1 MIEPEFRNDYEKPLN
16 VFTTRSRSD
25 AVLIESQFQYTTNA
39 FYNFDAPLLN
49 ASYQSVTTLLNRTY
63 PEAST
68 YVCAVLAM
76 SNATGTVGDIV
87 PTATAGVPANG
98 AGDGGGGGGGGNKGT
113 SLAMIILYAIAGVII
128 IIVAV
133 VIYMGAMRAARNP
146 DRYGPRAAGGG
157 QARGYPYNYDD
168 EDAFDDAFATRMG
181 YATGGQTG
189 QHLPAQTRTQGL
201 ARAIVDSFPLVKFA
215 RRDQRADGG
224 PRREEIDG
232 QQRPAPLGN
241 ESTQRPR
248 VERADESSK
257 GSYLSGR
264 EVESLSLEPM
274 YRRSL
279 RDDRR
284 SAAEDDTKS
293 SEAAQVEVL
302 DASPS
307 GSTHYRRPS
316 ADGLTAA
323 PIDTH
328 SIGSAMGDEPN
339 LALEETEEHCPI
351 CLLDCEDGDMRVL
364 PCEGSHQFHAVC
376 IDQWLLEISSSCPL
390 CRKGGSS
397 VLFEPQPFRS
407 ALTAT
412 ESFCPLTDFSL
423 LDTSSTT
430 SLPLADSG
438 QTTPPSGSAVSANVA
453 PAPAPTAAAPS
464 RTRIQGFLRRVRSTQ
479 VRPGQPPA
487 ASSSRGQRRPSNAET
502 AARQHSIALNSA
514 ALF

>member
-39 FYNFDAPLLN
+39 FYEFYAPLLN

-98 AGDGGGGGGGGNKGT
+98 AGDGGGGGGGNKGT

-224 PRREEIDG
+224 TRREEIDG

-257 GSYLSGR
+257 GSYLSGG
-264 EVESLSLEPM
+264 EVESLPLEPM

-279 RDDRR
+279 RDDKR
-284 SAAEDDTKS
+284 SATEDDTKS
-293 SEAAQVEVL
+293 SQAAQVEVL

-307 GSTHYRRPS
+307 GSTHYRRTS

-323 PIDTH
+323 PIDTR

-351 CLLDCEDGDMRVL
+351 CLLDFEDGDDMRVL

-412 ESFCPLTDFSL
+412 ESFCPPTDFSL

-502 AARQHSIALNSA
+502 AARQHSIALSSA